1 MLRCSNVCA
10 RSTYATRLAGR
21 GSSMISDRFL
31 GGLLAKHITRNA
43 TEHRSISTS
52 SFDKRWSGGRERTPR
67 SRSDPPQGTPSWK
80 KTRFNKQGSKP
91 DTKDEELVEA
101 DLVEESMVGTDGK
114 PKPEEKRIWR
124 PTVSKKAIDI
134 ELEWARDSVVL
145 SNRVTQILKKGD
157 LEKAVT
163 LVRVAQSR
171 GYDCMVA
178 WNVLFDHE
186 MKNDRPVAA
195 FKLYNDMKK
204 RGRKPNTYTYTIMFR
219 GLARSSSKKA
229 VQIALSI
236 YKSLCLP
243 SSGVKPSILHVN
255 AILGVCS
262 RHGNMD
268 ALWEVAGSLPER
280 GHGAPDSR
288 TFTIILNGLQARI
301 ANEIQNLDPRSQ
313 ADGIAEKKAAVV
325 REGKR
330 IWADVV
336 RRWRTGDFVVDQ
348 PLVSAMGHL
357 LVFGQRKRDC
367 LDVFALLHQTMGIP
381 MLEGVDLQLEA
392 LRSREQKK
400 IAEQGDLKAVKARQE
415 SSTESPE
422 LEKDPMGNDEMNHIM
437 KEEPNQLSEK
447 QEPPFEKPEPV
458 SEKSVLP
465 AEESEQFNEE
475 SEPLSEAEE
484 FKDLF
489 NPVDLSQAR
498 NNAQTKAKSRTPK
511 ITLPSPTNDELS
523 LVLAACRTTPNG
535 IAIGRAYWENLTSD
549 PNKSTIKPDTHSFHE
564 YLRLLRV
571 ARSSAETLRVVK
583 EMLPKTDMVARKT
596 FVIAISCCSR
606 DRKNPHVLETAS
618 ELVGLMDTKLQQPEP
633 EILSKYLELV
643 RYCISEESVKESTL
657 VLARMSDTKNSDMV
671 FKKRISD
678 AITALRPHVEKLISL
693 LAYTTLSKHVKDMD
707 EEARIKAAIERVAD
721 GSWPFSR
728 DYLPS
733 FEESVYI
740 LKQAKQLHDLAL
752 REKTLSAEE
761 RTALD
766 TENKRLKAILG
777 PGR

>member
-1 MLRCSNVCA
+1 MLRCRDVCA
-10 RSTYATRLAGR
+10 RSTYAARLAGN
-21 GSSMISDRFL
+21 GSLIISGRPL
-31 GGLLAKHITRNA
+31 GGLLATHITQNR
-43 TEHRSISTS
+43 TECRSISTPRL
-52 SFDKRWSGGRERTPR
+52 DKRWSGGKERALTP
-67 SRSDPPQGTPSWK
+67 RSDPPSWR
-80 KTRFNKQGSKP
+80 KTRFNKPDSKLK
-91 DTKDEELVEA
+91 TKDEELVEG
-101 DLVEESMVGTDGK
+101 DLGEDSMIGADGK
-114 PKPEEKRIWR
+114 PIPEERRIWR

-134 ELEWARDSVVL
+134 ELEWARDRVVL

-163 LVRVAQSR
+163 LVRAAQSR

-204 RGRKPNTYTYTIMFR
+204 RGRKPSTYTYTIMFR
-219 GLARSSSKKA
+219 GLAHSSSKKA

-236 YKSLCLP
+236 YKSMCLP
-243 SSGVKPSILHVN
+243 NSGVKPSLLHVN
-255 AILGVCS
+255 AVLGVCS

-280 GHGAPDSR
+280 GQGAPDSR
-288 TFTIILNGLQARI
+288 TFTIILNGLQART
-301 ANEIQNLDPRSQ
+301 ANEIKNLDPRSQ
-313 ADGIAEKKAAVV
+313 ADGIAVKKTAVV
-325 REGKR
+325 QEGKR

-336 RRWRTGDFVVDQ
+336 RRWRAGDFIIDQ

-367 LDVFALLHQTMGIP
+367 LDVFALLHQTMGVP
-381 MLEGVDLQLEA
+381 MLEGVDMQLEA
-392 LRSREQKK
+392 LRTREQKK
-400 IAEQGDLKAVKARQE
+400 IADESLLKVVETHQE
-415 SSTESPE
+415 SNTEISE
-422 LEKDPMGNDEMNHIM
+422 LEEESTGNDEMNHVL
-437 KEEPNQLSEK
+437 KEEPKQFSEE
-447 QEPPFEKPEPV
+447 QEPPSEKPELA
-458 SEKSVLP
+458 SEESGLP
-465 AEESEQFNEE
+465 AEESK
-475 SEPLSEAEE
+475 PLSEAEE

-498 NNAQTKAKSRTPK
+498 NNAQTKAKSRVPK

-535 IAIGRAYWENLTSD
+535 IAIGRAYWGNLTSGSNQ
-549 PNKSTIKPDTHSFHE
+549 PTIKPDTHSFHE

-571 ARSSAETLRVVK
+571 ARSSTETLRLVK
-583 EMLPKTDMVARKT
+583 EMLPRTDMVARKT
-596 FVIAISCCSR
+596 FVIAMSCCSR

-618 ELVGLMDTKLQQPEP
+618 ELVGLMDTKLLQPEP
-633 EILSKYLELV
+633 EILSKYVELV
-643 RYCISEESVKESTL
+643 RYCISEESVQESAL
-657 VLARMSDTKNSDMV
+657 ALARMTDTISSDMV
-671 FKKRISD
+671 FKKKISD
-678 AITALRPHVEKLISL
+678 AIAALRPHVDKLISL
-693 LAYTTLSKHVKDMD
+693 FAYTTLSKHGKDVD
-707 EEARIKAAIERVAD
+707 EAARIKAASERVAE

-728 DYLPS
+728 HYLPS

-752 REKTLSAEE
+752 REKTFSSEE
-761 RTALD
+761 RTVLD
-766 TENKRLKAILG
+766 TENKRLKVILG